1 MQLSSIANAAI
12 CICQRSRLHL
22 ETQCRAYAKAKRCVC
37 SLTHFSSSPKHF
49 QEVKDIETFDVAYA
63 TIERVKA
70 NYYCPGF
77 GIIFGK
83 CLQSFQMP
91 W

>member
-1 MQLSSIANAAI
+1 MQLSSIANAAV
-12 CICQRSRLHL
+12 CILKRN
-22 ETQCRAYAKAKRCVC
+22 AVPYAKAKRCVS

-49 QEVKDIETFDVAYA
+49 LEVKDIETFDVAYA